1 VESQLSARACPRC
14 GAPLLLPDDP
24 RPGRLDRPLDLER
37 RLPSRVELDPVAAP
51 SAGGAPEL
59 PEIDEGTLEIHLR
72 RAPTLRRAV
81 SWVLDAAL
89 LALVAGPPLLLAQGA
104 LPAGAGGLEVLV
116 PAAAALGAL
125 LAFVHS
131 ALGHALMG
139 ATVGKR
145 LLGLRVVGPDGAA
158 PSLARS
164 AVRAGLAVLGTAA
177 LGLPMLAVL
186 FTRSGRALHDVV
198 ADTVVVRA
206 P

>member
-1 VESQLSARACPRC
+1 VESQLAARACPRC

-37 RLPSRVELDPVAAP
+37 RLPARVELDLVAAP
-51 SAGGAPEL
+51 PAGAAAEL

-81 SWVLDAAL
+81 SWLVDAAL
-89 LALVAGPPLLLAQGA
+89 LALIAGPPLLLAQRA

-116 PAAAALGAL
+116 PGAAGFGAL
-125 LAFVHS
+125 LAFAYA

-145 LLGLRVVGPDGAA
+145 LLGLRVVGPDGDA

-164 AVRAGLAVLGTAA
+164 ALRAVLAVLGAA
-177 LGLPMLAVL
+177 TLGLPVLAAL